1 LNQFD
6 KICKQKRKKGI
17 CATPFPDE
25 TDHNSEPIE
34 NLSGTIFDSRTKIR
48 YYNYMKTTF
57 LIVCLSASLLTGGCA
72 ELQGKLIKT
81 YQLQYNEA
89 VQASTDALEGLE
101 ISILSEKKDELGT
114 EILARRGDGTPV
126 TVEVKRVDRNFT
138 QVAVVTGTG
147 VARYLNKNVS
157 DQIHEFIRKQLV
169 KPSNGVKWPES

>member
-1 LNQFD
+1 MCKVNRLTFHRNKINQDREPVLNSN
-6 KICKQKRKKGI
+6 GI
-17 CATPFPDE
+17 
-25 TDHNSEPIE
+25 
-34 NLSGTIFDSRTKIR
+34 IFDSLTKIG
-48 YYNYMKTTF
+48 YYNYMKSLF
-57 LIVCLSASLLTGGCA
+57 LIICLSVLLLTGGCA

-89 VQASTDALEGLE
+89 VQASTDALENLE
-101 ISILSEKKDELGT
+101 ISILTEKGDELGT

-147 VARYLNKNVS
+147 VARYLDKNVS

-169 KPSNGVKWPES
+169 KPSNGAKWPES